1 MSEERKPKYQI
12 GDKVKLNV
20 GGPDMAIDR
29 ILISKEYD
37 SGHEYFSGKYSC
49 QWFAGKKLD
58 SGNFPEESL
67 VEISEQTD
75 PTPRPNQDA

>member
-20 GGPDMAIDR
+20 GGPDMAIESLKPNR
-29 ILISKEYD
+29 MQSSFNGTYR
-37 SGHEYFSGKYSC
+37 C

-58 SGNFPEESL
+58 SGVFPEDSL
-67 VEISEQTD
+67 VAVHDDETKDES
-75 PTPRPNQDA
+75 